1 MPDANTGSC
10 NYDFL
15 KTNIPQCFCCPCTN
29 HLYHYNTMSLPCSL
43 QKPRYY
49 LRPQL
54 LRFRGCRLPAEATP
68 LLVWSLAWVVTKA
81 TFVATSLLWLLTAK
95 ATSVL
100 WLLVWSLACVAAI
113 ALCDLG
119 GLAREGLWPSY
130 RRSWLL
136 RLCGCRAALVW
147 SLACVAALGQRL
159 ILNCALKMV

>member
-1 MPDANTGSC
+1 MKSAEATLLFKAAATS
-10 NYDFL
+10 
-15 KTNIPQCFCCPCTN
+15 IPW
-29 HLYHYNTMSLPCSL
+29 
-43 QKPRYY
+43 
-49 LRPQL
+49 
-54 LRFRGCRLPAEATP
+54 LPADTEATP

-100 WLLVWSLACVAAI
+100 WLLVWSLACVAAT

-119 GLAREGLWPSY
+119 GLARKGLWPSY

-136 RLCGCRAALVW
+136 RRCGCRAALVW